1 MKRNV
6 KFDSDGVFD
15 IEDHFFSLDKKNK
28 EANFILEFKSPS
40 EIFDNNC
47 KTKIPMLSD
56 DFSEWI
62 SCAIDYTPIN
72 YKVNLNVYFDDL
84 EGYKV
89 EELNDIFMKNMALE
103 FKHSEHNLFSKN
115 RLAYGLIIIGVAL
128 LITTLLVTSFWK
140 EQTLLREITAY
151 LLDIATTVV
160 IWEAMTILLV
170 EDKERKSYYRR
181 LFNKLE
187 NVSFHKKRIV
197 KEKKSTTTNKNT
209 KDK

>member
-6 KFDSDGVFD
+6 KFNSDGVFD

-89 EELNDIFMKNMALE
+89 EELNDIFMKNMSLE
-103 FKHSEHNLFSKN
+103 FKHNKHNLFSKN
-115 RLAYGLIIIGVAL
+115 KLAYGLIIIGVAL
-128 LITTLLVTSFWK
+128 LITSLLITSLWK
-140 EQTLLREITAY
+140 EETIFKDIIFY

-160 IWEAMTILLV
+160 VWEAMTILLV

-187 NVSFHKKRIV
+187 NVSFHKKRVV
-197 KEKKSTTTNKNT
+197 KEKKSTNKNT
-209 KDK
+209 KDN

>member
-6 KFDSDGVFD
+6 KFNSDEIFD
-15 IEDHFFSLDKKNK
+15 IEDHFFMLDKKNK

-72 YKVNLNVYFDDL
+72 YKVNLNVYFEDL
-84 EGYKV
+84 EGYTL

-115 RLAYGLIIIGVAL
+115 RLYNFLKSYSSLFSNL
-128 LITTLLVTSFWK
+128 L
-140 EQTLLREITAY
+140 
-151 LLDIATTVV
+151 
-160 IWEAMTILLV
+160 TILLSNNLISLI
-170 EDKERKSYYRR
+170 DKPP
-181 LFNKLE
+181 FN
-187 NVSFHKKRIV
+187 S
-197 KEKKSTTTNKNT
+197 
-209 KDK
+209 